1 MKLVYF
7 RDRVPNFGDELNT
20 YVWPALL
27 PAGFLDEDESELF
40 IGIGSILGDHLP
52 REAQKFVVGSGHA
65 GYRGIPD
72 MNDGT
77 WQVLFVRGPRTA
89 ELLGLPAETAICD
102 SAVLLRAMD
111 GLPAP
116 ADNIGVAFMPHYQSL
131 ERGLW
136 AEACRLAGITLI
148 DPTGP
153 VETVL
158 ARLRG
163 ARLLITEAMH
173 GAIVADAL
181 RVPWV
186 AARPLFWGHHR
197 KWLDWS
203 EAVGVDLRF
212 HPLRP
217 TTLVELYVLRTG
229 RGGNEGRALAVSRSP
244 LAALPNRALTH
255 RAARNLA
262 ALAREAPQQSA
273 DAKIAEV
280 TERAMAALDR
290 LIRRRV
296 GAAV

>member
-27 PAGFLDEDESELF
+27 PAGFLDEDENELF

-52 REAQKFVVGSGHA
+52 RQAQKFVMGSGHA
-65 GYRGIPD
+65 GYSGIPD

-77 WQVLFVRGPRTA
+77 WQVQFVRGSRTA
-89 ELLGLPAETAICD
+89 EMLSLPAKTAICD
-102 SAVLLRAMD
+102 SAVLLRAME

-116 ADNIGVAFMPHYQSL
+116 ADDIGVAFMPHYQSL

-153 VETVL
+153 VEIVL

-212 HPLRP
+212 HALRP
-217 TTLVELYVLRTG
+217 STLVELYVRATG

-255 RAARNLA
+255 LA
-262 ALAREAPQQSA
+262 AGNLETLARQTPQQSS
-273 DAKIAEV
+273 DARIAEV

-290 LIRRRV
+290 LIRRR
-296 GAAV
+296 ASAVA

>member
-27 PAGFLDEDESELF
+27 PPGFLDDDESELF
-40 IGIGSILGDHLP
+40 VGIGSILGDHLP
-52 REAQKFVVGSGHA
+52 RQARKFVVGSGHA

-72 MNDGT
+72 MDDGT

-89 ELLGLPAETAICD
+89 ELLGLPAEAAICD

-111 GLPAP
+111 RLPAP
-116 ADNIGVAFMPHYQSL
+116 ADNIGIAFMPHYQSL

-136 AEACRLAGITLI
+136 VEACRLAGITLI

-203 EAVGVDLRF
+203 EAVGVDLSF
-212 HPLRP
+212 HALRP
-217 TTLVELYVLRTG
+217 TTLIELYVLLTG
-229 RGGNEGRALAVSRSP
+229 RGGNEGRALAISRSR
-244 LAALPNRALTH
+244 LSALPNRVLTH
-255 RAARNLA
+255 MAASNLQ
-262 ALAREAPQQSA
+262 ALARQPPQQSP
-273 DAKIAEV
+273 DARIAEV
-280 TERAMAALDR
+280 TERAMGALDS

-296 GAAV
+296 NAIN

>member
-20 YVWPALL
+20 YIWPALL

-40 IGIGSILGDHLP
+40 IGIGSILGTHLP
-52 REAQKFVVGSGHA
+52 RGARKFVVGSGHA
-65 GYRGIPD
+65 GYSGIPD

-77 WQVLFVRGPRTA
+77 WRVQFVRGPRTA
-89 ELLGLPAETAICD
+89 RMLGLPAETAICD

-111 GLPAP
+111 RLPPP
-116 ADNIGVAFMPHYQSL
+116 AGNIGTAFMPHYQSL

-136 AEACRLAGITLI
+136 AEACRLAGIRLI

-158 ARLRG
+158 AELRG
-163 ARLLITEAMH
+163 TRLLITEAMH

-181 RVPWV
+181 RVPWI

-212 HPLRP
+212 HALRP
-217 TTLVELYVLRTG
+217 TTLLELYVLGTG
-229 RGGNEGRALAVSRSP
+229 RGGNAGRALAVSRSR
-244 LAALPNRALTH
+244 LAALPNQALTH
-255 RAARNLA
+255 LAARHLQNLA
-262 ALAREAPQQSA
+262 CEAPQQSA
-273 DAKIAEV
+273 DARIAEV
-280 TERAMAALDR
+280 TEHAMAALHR
-290 LIRRRV
+290 LIRARV
-296 GAAV
+296 NATA